1 MPDPKRL
8 INTLHRAAGAFRT
21 TAGRRGRYV
30 RLEGVTDVLVGG
42 DLHGNVENFR
52 RLVQKANLR
61 RHTGRHLVLQELV
74 HGPFR
79 YPDGGDKSHQLL
91 DLAAALKCEFP
102 QRVHVLLGNHELAQ
116 WTGQWIAKDEV
127 DLNELFLR
135 GVNSAYGTHAGDIF
149 AAYRELLSTWP
160 LALRTP
166 NRVLL
171 CHSLPPG
178 SRGNSFDPTLLE
190 EAAPDG
196 SLWKPGGA
204 LHSFLWGRDIRPEA
218 ARAFLAR
225 MDADL
230 LITGHIPCPQG
241 FMVPNE
247 QQIILDCL
255 GAPACY
261 CLFPADR
268 PLTHAELLT
277 CVHALA

>member
-8 INTLHRAAGAFRT
+8 LNTLQRAAAAFRS
-21 TAGRRGRYV
+21 TAGRSGRYI
-30 RLEGVTDVLVGG
+30 RLEGVTEVLVAG
-42 DLHGNVENFR
+42 DLHGNIENFR
-52 RLVQKANLR
+52 RLVERANLR
-61 RHTGRHLVLQELV
+61 RHTGRHLVLQELI

-79 YPDGGDKSHQLL
+79 YPTGGDKSHQLL
-91 DLAAALKCEFP
+91 DLAAALKCEMP
-102 QRVHVLLGNHELAQ
+102 QRVHVLIGNHELAQ

-127 DLNELFLR
+127 DLNDLFLK
-135 GVNSAYGTHAGDIF
+135 GVNSAYGARAGDIF

-171 CHSLPPG
+171 SHSLPP
-178 SRGNSFDPTLLE
+178 SNRLDSFDPKILE
-190 EAAPDG
+190 ESAPDG
-196 SLWKPGGA
+196 AAWKPHGA
-204 LHSFLWGRDIRPEA
+204 LHSFLWGRDVRPET
-218 ARAFLAR
+218 ARAFLTL

-230 LITGHIPCPQG
+230 LITGHIPCPEG

-255 GAPACY
+255 GAPARY

-268 PLTHAELLT
+268 PLTHAELVK